1 MRPLALVL
9 CLIATTAMVD
19 VIDSAWVIDGDTLEV
34 QCQRIRL
41 HGIDAPEIRQV
52 WVPRPKWQ
60 RFENYFAL
68 ITDEV
73 RT

>member
-1 MRPLALVL
+1 MRTLALVVG
-9 CLIATTAMVD
+9 LIATPALVD
-19 VIDSAWVIDGDTLEV
+19 VTDPAWVIDGDTLEV
-34 QCQRIRL
+34 QGQRIRL

-60 RFENYFAL
+60 RSENYFAL